1 MYKIISHHVPTIFE
15 EGVMKSL
22 KDGWSLQGGV
32 SAYSHPID
40 GEEGTVR
47 TTYCQAMI
55 KIE

>member
-1 MYKIISHHVPTIFE
+1 MYKIISHHIPTIFE

-32 SAYSHPID
+32 SAYSHPIES
-40 GEEGTVR
+40 EEGTIR